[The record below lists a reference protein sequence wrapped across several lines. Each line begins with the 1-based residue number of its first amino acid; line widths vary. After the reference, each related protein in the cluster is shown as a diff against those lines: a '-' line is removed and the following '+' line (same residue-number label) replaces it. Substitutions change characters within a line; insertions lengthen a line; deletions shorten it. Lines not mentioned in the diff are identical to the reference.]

1 MTFGLWLSLTI
12 QAHKLNP
19 CYWSAD
25 HYRSVKIED
34 LNRRCTPWNGQT
46 PSGVAKVGDSE
57 PLIFMQIRLSL
68 VASVSH
74 SGN

>member
-1 MTFGLWLSLTI
+1 VTFGLWLSLTI

-34 LNRRCTPWNGQT
+34 LNGRCT

-57 PLIFMQIRLSL
+57 PLIFMQTRISL
-68 VASVSH
+68 AASVSH
-74 SGN
+74 AGN